1 MNLQQLRYFVT
12 VAELLNFTRAAD
24 LLHVTQSGLSKQIAD
39 LENELGVKLF
49 IRSKR
54 YVRLTAAGRELLAEA
69 REIVERSE
77 KFIKKTRQ
85 FASGQAGSL
94 KIGFLGISE
103 QNFLPPVL
111 KKFQQKFPQ
120 IELSLTQLDWN
131 PVNSALV
138 GGDIDIGI
146 TFSLGL
152 ESLPGLAWQTVSP
165 GFLTV
170 AMPQDHPLAGQKTV
184 SLRELAGEPFIT
196 FTPNRSSL
204 SIDHLTKICRYHGF
218 SPKIA
223 RQVSRMETMLLLIKA
238 GLGIAVLSTH
248 VKSLGGEGLR
258 FVEIDCSEKR
268 IDLVAAWK
276 KGNPN
281 PAIPLFLEELR
292 TTLPEGPPAG
302 FPAPLPENASF
313 PAVV

>member
-12 VAELLNFTRAAD
+12 VAELLNFTRAAS

-39 LENELGVKLF
+39 LESKLGVKLF

-54 YVRLTAAGRELLAEA
+54 YVKLTAAGRELLAEA

-77 KFIKKTRQ
+77 KLIKKTRQ

-103 QNFLPPVL
+103 QNFLPPAL
-111 KKFQQKFPQ
+111 KKFQKKFPQ
-120 IELSLTQLDWN
+120 IDLSLVQLDWN

-138 GGDIDIGI
+138 NGDIDVGF

-152 ESLPGLAWQTVSP
+152 ESIPSLAWQTVLP

-184 SLRELAGEPFIT
+184 SLQVLAREPFIT

-204 SIDHLTKICRYHGF
+204 SINHLMKLCQHHGF
-218 SPKIA
+218 SPNII
-223 RQVSRMETMLLLIKA
+223 RQASRMETMLLLIKA
-238 GLGIAVLSTH
+238 GIGIAILSTH
-248 VKSLGGEGLR
+248 VKSLGGEGLC
-258 FVEIDCSEKR
+258 FIEIDSSDKR
-268 IDLVAAWK
+268 LDLVVAWK

-281 PAIPLFLEELR
+281 PAIPLFLQELK
-292 TTLPEGPPAG
+292 TILPEGPPAG
-302 FPAPLPENASF
+302 FPAALSKNAPF
-313 PAVV
+313 HAVV